1 MAYSTGPYQQF
12 TTLPPQATTTLVSSR
27 KIDFA
32 RGLLVLDDEGNPE
45 AMSDVGQRVMLKVAM
60 NVKPQPFITEQSIAQ
75 TVADIR
81 TALSDMTAAPQ
92 PEIRLLEV
100 SGTNDAQGS
109 VRYLVNYL
117 DLTNGKKSSV
127 TF

>member
-12 TTLPPQATTTLVSSR
+12 TTLPPRATTVLVSSR

-32 RGLLVLDDEGNPE
+32 RGLLELDDDGNPE

-60 NVKPQPFITEQSIAQ
+60 GVKPQPFITEQSIAQ

-92 PEIRLLEV
+92 PEIRILEV
-100 SGTNDAQGS
+100 SGANDAQGS
-109 VRYLVNYL
+109 VRYLVNYI